1 MAGFYLNK
9 NQPEKAKAALK
20 KIYGAVDGYDV
31 DLEYRVLNYEREQQN
46 ASAGEIKTASYKM
59 LFQGANL

>member
-9 NQPEKAKAALK
+9 NQPEKAKVALK

-31 DLEYRVLNYEREQQN
+31 NLEYRVLNYERQLQN
-46 ASAGEIKTASYKM
+46 ASAGEAKSASYRM